1 MIEIKIGDSLFLL
14 RRNNCDL
21 PTARLLAADLI
32 PVEWNAETGR
42 YEELRGVEVE
52 LSLIHISEPTRLGM
66 ISYAVFCL
74 KK

>member
-42 YEELRGVEVE
+42 YEELRGVEAEVRE
-52 LSLIHISEPTRLGM
+52 VPEAKLYCRYGRKGV
-66 ISYAVFCL
+66 A
-74 KK
+74 K

>member
-52 LSLIHISEPTRLGM
+52 VREVAE
-66 ISYAVFCL
+66 AVLFSHYGR
-74 KK
+74 KGDAK